1 MRSRKSFLGNSP
13 GFAGG
18 RAARLR
24 PVPRSRAAP
33 GGRGRAGKPRCRA
46 RGPETGSEPAGCN
59 GTGVQRAGPRSPW
72 KVPASRVRR
81 GAAPSSAPWR
91 PASLGTPPGG
101 TGSVSTPRT
110 PGSWLSPRLPP
121 GSRAGTPRDGS
132 LAARWRGF
140 RSPVFPYERPP
151 PPTPQ
156 DRCAQEAGRALLESR
171 ARPSLGRTH
180 SKAGGKAGAPADPTH
195 PRRRHSGTPQSLQE
209 RQHKCLSLALKTKP
223 NKTFFNKKAW
233 AVLLFSSPPR
243 RCASRRSGRTGVDN
257 GCRHPSR
264 CPVGPFRGLATTRP
278 CGAAIL
284 ARGGVASRSG
294 PGPRGACRPFFWHL
308 PSPPGA
314 DPLSAGSHRLC
325 VRLGHG

>member
-1 MRSRKSFLGNSP
+1 MPR
-13 GFAGG
+13 
-18 RAARLR
+18 
-24 PVPRSRAAP
+24 PRS
-33 GGRGRAGKPRCRA
+33 GNGLRA
-46 RGPETGSEPAGCN
+46 RGL
-59 GTGVQRAGPRSPW
+59 QRDRRPAGPRSPW

-91 PASLGTPPGG
+91 PASLGTSPGG
-101 TGSVSTPRT
+101 TGSLSTPRT

-121 GSRAGTPRDGS
+121 GSRAGTPGDGS

-140 RSPVFPYERPP
+140 RSPVVPYAWLP

-180 SKAGGKAGAPADPTH
+180 SKAGGKAGAPADPTD
-195 PRRRHSGTPQSLQE
+195 PRRRHSRTPQSLQE

-223 NKTFFNKKAW
+223 NQTFFKKKAW
-233 AVLLFSSPPR
+233 AVLFLSPSR
-243 RCASRRSGRTGVDN
+243 RCGSRHSGQTGVDN
-257 GCRHPSR
+257 GCHHPSR

-278 CGAAIL
+278 CGVAIL

-308 PSPPGA
+308 PAPPGA
-314 DPLSAGSHRLC
+314 DPLSAGPHRLC
-325 VRLGHG
+325 VQLGHG

>member
-33 GGRGRAGKPRCRA
+33 GGRGAGEETEGPRPRSGNGLRA
-46 RGPETGSEPAGCN
+46 RGL
-59 GTGVQRAGPRSPW
+59 QRDGRPAGPRSPW
-72 KVPASRVRR
+72 KVPASRVPR

-91 PASLGTPPGG
+91 PASLGTPPGRHRQPLHAADSRQLAFPAPPSRIAG
-101 TGSVSTPRT
+101 RD
-110 PGSWLSPRLPP
+110 PGGRQP
-121 GSRAGTPRDGS
+121 GCT
-132 LAARWRGF
+132 LRGF
-140 RSPVFPYERPP
+140 RSPVFPYAWLP

-156 DRCAQEAGRALLESR
+156 DRCAQEAGRALLESS

-195 PRRRHSGTPQSLQE
+195 PRRRHSRTPQSLQQ

-223 NKTFFNKKAW
+223 NPTFFKKKAW
-233 AVLLFSSPPR
+233 AVLLFSSPSR

-284 ARGGVASRSG
+284 ARGGAASRSG
-294 PGPRGACRPFFWHL
+294 PGPRGACGPFFWHL

-314 DPLSAGSHRLC
+314 GPPSAGSHRLC
-325 VRLGHG
+325 VQLGHG